1 MEVFSSIRHFSL
13 VTGHFPMNPS
23 EPQFWMMIASIVIAV
38 CFIVMAIALIAVA
51 MTVRKVIATVQRVEE
66 RVDPLITQ
74 VNAISV
80 QGKEMS
86 VQFTEVAG
94 NLAVATKHLA
104 ESTELIKQEVAEL
117 RSIVTHTAIVARDKV
132 ELVSDTIDRT
142 HMQVTDTTRFVQHK
156 IVEPAREI
164 AAIMAGVRKGLEV
177 LFAPAPK
184 QLDRVYMDEDMFIG

>member
-1 MEVFSSIRHFSL
+1 
-13 VTGHFPMNPS
+13 MNTND
-23 EPQFWMMIASIVIAV
+23 PQFWMMVASIVIAI

-51 MTVRKVIATVQRVEE
+51 IIIRRIVATVNRVEE
-66 RVDPLITQ
+66 RVEPLIDK

-86 VQFTEVAG
+86 VHFTEMTSH
-94 NLAVATKHLA
+94 LSTATKHLS
-104 ESTELIKQEVAEL
+104 ESTELIRDEVSEL
-117 RSIVTHTAIVARDKV
+117 RQIVGSTALVAKEKV
-132 ELVSDTIDRT
+132 ELVGNTIDRT
-142 HMQVTDTTRFVQHK
+142 HLQVTSTADYVQAK

-184 QLDRVYMDEDMFIG
+184 QIERVYTDDEMFIG